1 MTNQAGRSDPGIL
14 IDEEENR
21 NVHRIWFEIC
31 MEKLVKWVVRKSG
44 EIISGEKI
52 ETIYKKLTNRIW
64 AKVKDKC
71 EEIPLKNIQKCHK
84 MIFKAFCKEFEDAES
99 VLQAL
104 DLNQPIVDHMI
115 AQVFIEEA
123 AKLSKRP
130 CCISRFFSFVGRLF
144 RSFLCCMQSSNTDDC
159 DVGEQTIVFQS
170 LIVPENK
177 PENEKRNSSHATLCS
192 CCNFKNCN
200 CSVNINIKLMIPK
213 LFTLT

>member
-52 ETIYKKLTNRIW
+52 ETIYKKLTNTIW

-115 AQVFIEEA
+115 TQVFIEEA

-144 RSFLCCMQSSNTDDC
+144 SLLS
-159 DVGEQTIVFQS
+159 VLHAEFQHRWLRHGRTNHCVS
-170 LIVPENK
+170 EPDSAWK
-177 PENEKRNSSHATLCS
+177 QAWKREK
-192 CCNFKNCN
+192 K
-200 CSVNINIKLMIPK
+200 
-213 LFTLT
+213 